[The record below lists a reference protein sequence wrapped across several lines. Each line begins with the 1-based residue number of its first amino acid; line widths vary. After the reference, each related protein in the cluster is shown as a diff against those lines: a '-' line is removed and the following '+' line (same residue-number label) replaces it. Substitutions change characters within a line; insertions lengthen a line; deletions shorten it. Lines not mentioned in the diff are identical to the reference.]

1 MGLLKQTSACCKVVI
16 LYTNQKANKIIICL
30 GVDFKAEYHC
40 TQSGFCILIILYQN
54 KMAM

>member
-1 MGLLKQTSACCKVVI
+1 MSLLEQTSAFCKVVI
-16 LYTNQKANKIIICL
+16 LYTNQKANKTIICL

-40 TQSGFCILIILYQN
+40 TQSGFCPLIILYQN

>member
-1 MGLLKQTSACCKVVI
+1 MGLLEQTSAYCKVVI

-30 GVDFKAEYHC
+30 DVNFKAEYQC
-40 TQSGFCILIILYQN
+40 TQSGFCMLIILRQN